1 MVREAEQF
9 KNDDDKIREAI
20 KARNELEGMVYGMK
34 SQLESTE
41 QKLPI
46 SDGDKKIVM
55 DLVTEQLQWLESN
68 KNAAKSE
75 YDEKKKKFEEVVHP
89 IMAKLYG

>member
-9 KNDDDKIREAI
+9 KADDDRVRDGI

-34 SQLESTE
+34 SQLENTE

-46 SDGDKKIVM
+46 TDADKKTVE
-55 DLVTEQLQWLESN
+55 DLIQEQLQWLEAN
-68 KNAAKSE
+68 KNAAKAE
-75 YDEKKKKFEEVVHP
+75 YEEKKK
-89 IMAKLYG
+89 

>member
-9 KNDDDKIREAI
+9 KADDDKIRDGI
-20 KARNELEGMVYGMK
+20 KARNELEGMLYGMK

-46 SDGDKKIVM
+46 SDADKKTVT
-55 DLVTEQLQWLESN
+55 DLVTEQL
-68 KNAAKSE
+68 
-75 YDEKKKKFEEVVHP
+75 
-89 IMAKLYG
+89 